1 MKSLLSICLAVA
13 LVAAGSLAFAADLKS
28 GLEPGAAI
36 GAFDVTKC
44 AGAVDDGV
52 KVGAQLCYRCKY
64 GARPMVMVFT
74 RTPSEQVVNLAK
86 NLDKAVAANEAKQ
99 FKAFVNLLG
108 SDREALEA
116 SAKDL
121 GTKNNL
127 ANVPVVVP
135 VEFENGPD
143 NYGINPKAEV
153 TVIVAKNSQVVSNY
167 AFDKGQLNAGA
178 IEKIL
183 AEVPKLVAE

>member
-1 MKSLLSICLAVA
+1 MKSLLNVLLAVA
-13 LVAAGSLAFAADLKS
+13 LVAGGALAFAGEIKS
-28 GLEPGAAI
+28 GLEPGQPI

-44 AGAVDDGV
+44 SGAVDDGV

-64 GARPMVMVFT
+64 GQRPMVMVFT
-74 RTPSEQVVNLAK
+74 RTVNEPVVNLAK
-86 NLDKAVAANEAKQ
+86 SLDKAVAANESTQ
-99 FKAFVNLLG
+99 FRAFVNLLG
-108 SDREALEA
+108 SDRESLEA

-121 GTKNNL
+121 GTKNSL

-153 TVIVAKNSQVVSNY
+153 TVLIAKNSKVVSNY
-167 AFDKGQLNAGA
+167 AFDKGEFNAAA

-183 AEVPKLVAE
+183 AEVPKLVGQ